1 MICRFSSVFL
11 FITISLI
18 PSLLKGQLLNVE
30 SMRIRTDTTGWFGE
44 AGLSGAYVQSATTVV
59 QAEARGHIEHK
70 GKKDL
75 ILFLG
80 NYSIL
85 TGDGADLIDEYMLHL
100 RYNYKFNKWLRWE
113 VFGQLQQNE
122 ILNIHERILFGTGP
136 RYKLADTKKVRL
148 YVGTLVMRE
157 FERESDPE
165 QTTHNDYRLSNY
177 LTFNITPAENLE
189 FVSTTYYQPK
199 TSDFTDYRILNQNS
213 MNVKAGK
220 HFVFSINFQFM
231 YDAVPAKDIQN
242 RTSKLSTGLGY
253 RF

>member
-1 MICRFSSVFL
+1 MRYLSFYYILL
-11 FITISLI
+11 FIILLI
-18 PSLLKGQLLNVE
+18 PSTSSGQLLNVE

-44 AGLSGAYVQSATTVV
+44 VGLNGAYVQSATTVV
-59 QAEARGHIEHK
+59 QAEARGIIEYK

-75 ILFLG
+75 ILLLG

-122 ILNIHERILFGTGP
+122 ILNIHERILVGTGP
-136 RYKLADTKKVRL
+136 RYKIADNKIMRL
-148 YVGTLVMRE
+148 YLGTMIMRE

-165 QTTHNDYRLSNY
+165 HTTHDDYRISSY

-189 FVSTTYYQPK
+189 IVSTTYYQPK
-199 TSDFTDYRILNQNS
+199 TSDFTDYRLLNQNS
-213 MNVKAGK
+213 LNVKAGK

-231 YDAVPAKDIQN
+231 YDAAPAHGIQN
-242 RTSKLSTGLGY
+242 RTSKVSTGLGY
-253 RF
+253 KF